1 MATTSTALADG
12 ETFWISAI
20 TRAVA
25 MNSATTMRIGMTVQA
40 SSTWLL
46 PYTCGGSRPS
56 SFLLLNFATAYTSRL
71 NTIANIAPVTAS
83 TNNESP
89 KIEWAGV
96 DAGAKM
102 LVGLNK
108 GVGFANTSLE
118 QQRTRRTGRDRMFQA
133 LAMLFRNG
141 APFLTSRLKIYET
154 LLQRSF
160 TDSIKA
166 RPAPESD
173 DARERAK
180 YPRWPHSRFRPTW
193 RACKHHLVP
202 PPAAHSPGARSGTT
216 PAIRLS
222 AGLDS
227 QPDRCFHHLQFA
239 KPAVRAHGS
248 PE

>member
-1 MATTSTALADG
+1 MATTSMALADG
-12 ETFWISAI
+12 EAFWISAI

-56 SFLLLNFATAYTSRL
+56 SFLLLNFATAYTSKL

-108 GVGFANTSLE
+108 GVGSANTSLE
-118 QQRTRRTGRDRMFQA
+118 QQRTRRTGRDRMYQA

-160 TDSIKA
+160 TDSTKA
-166 RPAPESD
+166 RPW
-173 DARERAK
+173 
-180 YPRWPHSRFRPTW
+180 PRWRFRPTW

-202 PPAAHSPGARSGTT
+202 PPAAHSPRARSGTT

-222 AGLDS
+222 AELDS